1 MTSSSRPDAASP
13 PTALAVPGWHEG
25 PQACTDA
32 LRQTLLALAPRRD
45 ADRPSLSVVSLVRL
59 IDPDF
64 SDWPLDEAPVL
75 AALTAWLR
83 QGGRRLQWFGLD
95 FERSARAL
103 PHLTRWRR
111 DWQHV
116 TEAFQ
121 PAAGQPATALRGLLA
136 PPFWLQRGASPQWR
150 LRVDSNVQLCRAAE
164 VEIADYL
171 QHCEPAWPSTTLGL

>member
-1 MTSSSRPDAASP
+1 MLPVTRPDDASP
-13 PTALAVPGWHEG
+13 GIALPAPGWHEG

-32 LRQTLLALAPRRD
+32 LRQTLLALAPRPD
-45 ADRPSLSVVSLVRL
+45 AKRPTLAGVSLVRL
-59 IDPDF
+59 IAPDF

-75 AALTAWLR
+75 AALTDWLR

-103 PHLTRWRR
+103 PRLTRWRR

-121 PAAGQPATALRGLLA
+121 PAAGHPVTALCGLLA
-136 PPFWLQRGASPQWR
+136 PPFWLRRVASAQWR
-150 LRVDSNVQLCRAAE
+150 MRVDSNVQLCRA
-164 VEIADYL
+164 VETEFADYL
-171 QHCEPAWPSTTLGL
+171 QHCEPAWPSTTLVL